1 MLETILGEFADDKSE
16 MGFSLRVFSFRTT
29 DLLVVKVERKKAKL

>member
-16 MGFSLRVFSFRTT
+16 MDFSLKEFSV
-29 DLLVVKVERKKAKL
+29 LGQQICWW